1 MASLYPV
8 HSCHECEAEAAGRCP
23 SCHHPL
29 CMEHFPRHAH
39 APCVRHLAQHH
50 EEYICYVCGMAV
62 VPEQWSTAIFAH
74 HTDSHACSGC
84 NRYICNAHTRRTD
97 EHVQIVQDGL
107 RSHRYHVTTRLC
119 GLCAPLRS
127 VGGLVG
133 ASWWAAGLMML
144 ALAGWFLFRG

>member
-1 MASLYPV
+1 
-8 HSCHECEAEAAGRCP
+8 
-23 SCHHPL
+23 
-29 CMEHFPRHAH
+29 
-39 APCVRHLAQHH
+39 
-50 EEYICYVCGMAV
+50 MAV

-84 NRYICNAHTRRTD
+84 NRYICDTHTRRTD